1 LQLILLELFEVKL
14 KKILLL
20 FLLLS
25 ASWAI
30 AAEKSMIT
38 LPTTPVTG
46 NPLGVGSDQMV
57 VPISILNG
65 RELSLKRESTLAE
78 TLNSV
83 PGVSNSSF
91 GPSVGRPMIRGMD
104 SDRIRILQNGVNSID
119 ASNLSFD
126 HAVAIDPLIIE
137 QIDVIRGPATLLY
150 GGGAVGGV
158 INAID
163 HRIPKEK
170 LQGITGRGE
179 IRYGG
184 ANLEHSQAAVIDVGT
199 GNFVMHLDA
208 YHRDGKNYRIP
219 GNAVS
224 NRLQSTETW
233 NPEINKIGDTDVYE
247 GDFTSYSTDHGRRR
261 LLNSQSETKGGAIG
275 ASMIFDKGF
284 AGFSYAKHQ
293 SVYGSVKEPGVHLDM
308 DRDRYDF
315 SSELKDLNTF
325 FDRAKF
331 KVAYTDYQHH
341 EKEGSEIHTT
351 FKNAVTDGTF
361 ELGHKPIAG
370 LQGVLGMQF
379 DHGKFNAIGH
389 EAFVPNSRTNSQSV
403 YIYEEL
409 PLDQHKVTFGLRH
422 GKHDVAS
429 QGGGEF
435 EDGEYHFGDPAT
447 KKFNTNNAAIGGLYA
462 LNDQWSLTGNI
473 SHNERAPTYFELFAN
488 GLHKATGVYEEGQVD
503 LKKEKSNGID
513 GQIRWKSGQDSLTF
527 GAYFNRFSN
536 FIGLLST
543 NDEKRVHHEHDD
555 DEHYI
560 TYKKSRFTGI
570 RAEFKG
576 IELEGKTMLTDY
588 LQFNLRADYVD
599 AKDKT
604 NGGYVPRISPLKLG
618 AGLKY
623 EFDSFGARLDVLH
636 AFRQDR
642 VATNYNYIGTK
653 ELITDSYTNV
663 SMMATYKL
671 PTQYNLE
678 AFTRANNLL
687 DEEIRE
693 HASFLKD
700 IAPMGGRSLMIGL
713 RGEF

>member
-1 LQLILLELFEVKL
+1 LILLGLFEMKL
-14 KKILLL
+14 KKVSLL
-20 FLLLS
+20 FLLLLT
-25 ASWAI
+25 SWAI
-30 AAEKSMIT
+30 AADRAMLTI
-38 LPTTPVTG
+38 PTTAVTG

-83 PGVSNSSF
+83 PGLSNSSF
-91 GPSVGRPMIRGMD
+91 GSSVGRPMIRGMD

-184 ANLEHSQAAVIDVGT
+184 ANLEQSQAAVIDIGT

-224 NRLQSTETW
+224 NRLQSTAAW
-233 NPEINKIGDTDVYE
+233 NPEEENYTL
-247 GDFTSYSTDHGRRR
+247 YSTDHGKRR

-370 LQGVLGMQF
+370 LQGVLGVQF

-403 YIYEEL
+403 YVYEEL
-409 PLDQHKVTFGLRH
+409 PLEKHKVTFGLRH
-422 GKHDVAS
+422 GKHDVENK
-429 QGGGEF
+429 GGEGS
-435 EDGEYHFGDPAT
+435 DHGNHFSDPTA

-473 SHNERAPTYFELFAN
+473 SHNERAPTSFELFAN
-488 GLHKATGVYEEGQVD
+488 GLHKATGVYEEGQAD

-543 NDEKRVHHEHDD
+543 NEPKVVEHEHDG
-555 DEHYI
+555 EHHEI
-560 TYKKSRFTGI
+560 TYQKSRFTGI
-570 RAEFKG
+570 KAEFKG

-642 VATNYNYIGTK
+642 VATNYNYEGNK
-653 ELITDSYTNV
+653 ELITDAYTNV